1 MELVTSSDVSYPV
14 VMLTIRQAQLFQEPF
29 ITKHLFDQ
37 MSKEHGHFT
46 QGI

>member
-14 VMLTIRQAQLFQEPF
+14 VVLIIRQAQLFQEHF
-29 ITKHLFDQ
+29 LFDQ